1 MHATQRQMNKYI
13 KTALRAEHKILL
25 STLKTKIATEKAA
38 IITEYKNLVSNKKNE
53 LKVELATVRNI
64 LEKN

>member
-25 STLKTKIATEKAA
+25 STLKTKIAAEKAA

-64 LEKN
+64 